1 MDLVL
6 LGQIQDG
13 EMEGRGRGGD
23 QGDKIQQSLFEKLV
37 EGPVQKKGA

>member
-13 EMEGRGRGGD
+13 GMEGGGD
-23 QGDKIQQSLFEKLV
+23 QGDKIQQLLFEKLV
-37 EGPVQKKGA
+37 ERVHLKKKRA